1 MTMSVRHMQMARPI
15 TSLSSSTGRRSS
27 RSMRRSHH
35 TLLKRTQPRRC
46 LNASALAIASVDN
59 VDAVALAAVIGA
71 IAGSVTTAMKTTT
84 AAAAAA
90 AQTANWGA
98 RMTTEVNRQS
108 EEGISAAPPPPAQ
121 PAAAHSATSYE
132 AEEAGANPSGYSL
145 ALDAMQPAAAAAL
158 MCCAARALSNELVR
172 SQDASLVFA
181 RAKARA
187 CRQFTTSGASPA
199 NRGGTTAA
207 LEAVQELTTPNAL
220 APLTR
225 NDDDDDDDD
234 DTSIISN
241 ASSPMSEI
249 TRKYDAL
256 VMAMSK
262 DPNAALADE
271 STRSL
276 LEDMAV
282 RVADAAADEFIGNV
296 LMANPSSGAAVAPPP
311 ATSLLRDDLHST
323 RAIERFRNTR
333 LMRLW
338 WRENVEEVHDILED
352 RYVLW
357 SIAPPPTSANADAPP
372 PLVMPRV
379 LRGSRSVERASL
391 RGARLAVSLLLEMSD
406 VAVPLARRALSRL
419 ARLASFVLERGVGA
433 AAGRVWRGFRSA

>member
-1 MTMSVRHMQMARPI
+1 MQMARPI

-27 RSMRRSHH
+27 RITRSHH

-46 LNASALAIASVDN
+46 INASALAIASVDN

-90 AQTANWGA
+90 AAQTANWGA
-98 RMTTEVNRQS
+98 RITTEVNRQS
-108 EEGISAAPPPPAQ
+108 EEGISAAAAPQAQ
-121 PAAAHSATSYE
+121 PAAHSATSYE

-323 RAIERFRNTR
+323 RD
-333 LMRLW
+333 
-338 WRENVEEVHDILED
+338 REVPQYAL
-352 RYVLW
+352 
-357 SIAPPPTSANADAPP
+357 NA
-372 PLVMPRV
+372 PLVARERRGGARHPR
-379 LRGSRSVERASL
+379 GPICSVEHRAAADVGKCRCAAAS
-391 RGARLAVSLLLEMSD
+391 RHAARLAW
-406 VAVPLARRALSRL
+406 LAFRRARVSAWRASR
-419 ARLASFVLERGVGA
+419 RELASGDVRRRGSPRA
-433 AAGRVWRGFRSA
+433 SRVEPSRAPGELRA

>member
-1 MTMSVRHMQMARPI
+1 
-15 TSLSSSTGRRSS
+15 
-27 RSMRRSHH
+27 MRRSHH

-98 RMTTEVNRQS
+98 RITTEVNRQS

>member
-1 MTMSVRHMQMARPI
+1 MTMSVRHMA
-15 TSLSSSTGRRSS
+15 SLSSSSTGRRSS
-27 RSMRRSHH
+27 RIRRSHH

-46 LNASALAIASVDN
+46 LNASALALASVDN

-90 AQTANWGA
+90 AAQTTNWGA
-98 RMTTEVNRQS
+98 RITTEVNRQS
-108 EEGISAAPPPPAQ
+108 EEGISAAAAPQAQ

-296 LMANPSSGAAVAPPP
+296 LMATPSSGAAVAPPP